1 MPMGGTPTSTVFRGL
16 TAHAT
21 TDHAVV
27 GHQTCRN
34 QTERMPGTTNLE
46 PVQSFPVAH
55 GRSIAALV
63 GIGVGI
69 GAGPVLG
76 GVTFGLCV
84 WQARRASRHPG
95 VAPEVVTASGL
106 MGPSDDPP
114 LRVTW
119 LGDSLAAGIGADHVD
134 DTPASLVARFL
145 DRPVDLRM
153 LAVPGARSV
162 DVLARQVPEITG
174 DEDLVVVCVG
184 SNDVA
189 SRTSR
194 RDYSRQLD
202 AILRAT
208 GGPPTIVLSFPD
220 ITMADRIGQPLR
232 WLAGLR
238 VRHFEAA
245 RARVARRHDHV
256 ASVDIA
262 TRPEGISR
270 SVGKEMLCA
279 DRFHPG
285 PLVYRVWAERIAEV
299 GHQLLATSTVPVPA
313 LVPVRSDRQ

>member
-1 MPMGGTPTSTVFRGL
+1 MTDTSPILEATP
-16 TAHAT
+16 
-21 TDHAVV
+21 
-27 GHQTCRN
+27 
-34 QTERMPGTTNLE
+34 
-46 PVQSFPVAH
+46 SFPVAH

-69 GAGPVLG
+69 GAGPAIG
-76 GVTFGLCV
+76 GVTFALCA
-84 WQARRASRHPG
+84 WQARRARRHPG
-95 VAPEVVTASGL
+95 VAPDVVTDSGL
-106 MGPSDDPP
+106 MGPTHEPP

-119 LGDSLAAGIGADHVD
+119 MGDSLAAGIGADHVD

-145 DRPVDLRM
+145 NRSIDLRM

-162 DVLARQVPEITG
+162 DVLADQVPQITG

-189 SRTSR
+189 SRTRR
-194 RDYSRQLD
+194 RDYARQLD
-202 AILRAT
+202 AILEST
-208 GGPPTIVLSFPD
+208 NGSPTIVLSLPD

-238 VRHFEAA
+238 ARHFEAA
-245 RARVARRHDHV
+245 RSRVARRHAHV

-262 TRPEGISR
+262 SRPAGITR

-285 PLVYRVWAERIAEV
+285 PLVYRVWAERIAEACHAV
-299 GHQLLATSTVPVPA
+299 LAQPEPA
-313 LVPVRSDRQ
+313 LVPIPVKAQPARSRSPRALLEPGPAF

>member
-1 MPMGGTPTSTVFRGL
+1 MNNTSKT
-16 TAHAT
+16 
-21 TDHAVV
+21 
-27 GHQTCRN
+27 
-34 QTERMPGTTNLE
+34 LE
-46 PVQSFPVAH
+46 ASPSFPVNH
-55 GRSIAALV
+55 GRSIAAII

-69 GAGPVLG
+69 GAGPALG
-76 GVTFGLCV
+76 GVTFALCA
-84 WQARRASRHPG
+84 WQAKRARNHPG
-95 VAPEVVTASGL
+95 VAPEIVTGSGL
-106 MGPSDDPP
+106 MGPTADPP

-134 DTPASLVARFL
+134 DTPASLVARML
-145 DRPVDLRM
+145 DRPVELRM
-153 LAVPGARSV
+153 LAVPGAKSA
-162 DVLARQVPEITG
+162 DVLNEQVAQMTG

-189 SRTSR
+189 SRTRR

-202 AILRAT
+202 AILAAT
-208 GGPPTIVLSFPD
+208 DGAPTIVLSLPD
-220 ITMADRIGQPLR
+220 ISMADRIGQPLR

-238 VRHFEAA
+238 AGYFEAA

-270 SVGKEMLCA
+270 SVGKEMLCP

-299 GHQLLATSTVPVPA
+299 GNQLLGIPQPA
-313 LVPVRSDRQ
+313 LVPIPVETRRRTR

>member
-1 MPMGGTPTSTVFRGL
+1 MTGTS
-16 TAHAT
+16 
-21 TDHAVV
+21 
-27 GHQTCRN
+27 
-34 QTERMPGTTNLE
+34 NLE
-46 PVQSFPVAH
+46 PVPSFPVAH
-55 GRSIAALV
+55 GRSIAALI
-63 GIGVGI
+63 GMGVGV

-76 GVTFGLCV
+76 GVTFALCA
-84 WQARRASRHPG
+84 WQARRARNHPG
-95 VAPEVVTASGL
+95 VAPDVVTDSGL
-106 MGPSDDPP
+106 MGPTDEPP

-145 DRPVDLRM
+145 DRSVDLRM

-162 DVLARQVPEITG
+162 DVLTEQVPDIAG

-189 SRTSR
+189 SRTRR
-194 RDYSRQLD
+194 RDYARQLD
-202 AILRAT
+202 TILRAT
-208 GGPPTIVLSFPD
+208 EGSPTIVLSLPD

-238 VRHFEAA
+238 ARHFEAA
-245 RARVARRHDHV
+245 RARVSRRHDHV

-262 TRPEGISR
+262 TRPPGITR

-299 GHQLLATSTVPVPA
+299 SHQLLGAPVLPPA
-313 LVPVRSDRQ
+313 LTPIPATIEPSTTRRT